1 MEFEA
6 NLPSLP
12 PEIKRMPAA
21 LHGFDRGL
29 GTAEGVAH
37 EDWPI
42 SCQSCCAMREGNE
55 NMRLCANRFGRS
67 YGLTPTP
74 YTLTKRHCGLSH
86 REKF

>member
-29 GTAEGVAH
+29 GTAENVAH

-42 SCQSCCAMREGNE
+42 SCQSAAPCGKETKICDYVRIVSDEAMV
-55 NMRLCANRFGRS
+55 
-67 YGLTPTP
+67 
-74 YTLTKRHCGLSH
+74 
-86 REKF
+86 